1 MVVSWWL
8 VGSLFI
14 FLLFGSS
21 LFSVQT
27 CTYVSRKV
35 ILCPFSVQA
44 GLLPTGNW
52 WRLDTHADLQ
62 RTCKQVEI
70 SPRMP
75 RPRWT
80 RGRQVV
86 RGRLAGGGVWRR
98 ARGTRDPTGGWGRR
112 RSRATALPRRP
123 SRGGG
128 WRRAHPT
135 GAEGG
140 GRRVAEE
147 DYFTRRKSRPP
158 VAPSPEAKG
167 HRPEREGV
175 RASGRPFA
183 LASGT
188 RLWDNRPQPA
198 KGERE
203 WLRDVQRRAWSS
215 CW

>member
-86 RGRLAGGGVWRR
+86 RRRRTRARPSRLGGTPRPTDEWGRRS
-98 ARGTRDPTGGWGRR
+98 RGTRDPTGGWGRR
-112 RSRATALPRRP
+112 RSRGDR
-123 SRGGG
+123 
-128 WRRAHPT
+128 PT
-135 GAEGG
+135 GAVDDG
-140 GRRVAEE
+140 AEE
-147 DYFTRRKSRPP
+147 DYFTRRRSRPLA
-158 VAPSPEAKG
+158 APSPDAIK
-167 HRPEREGV
+167 
-175 RASGRPFA
+175 
-183 LASGT
+183 
-188 RLWDNRPQPA
+188 
-198 KGERE
+198 
-203 WLRDVQRRAWSS
+203 QRSQKQKPTAMPWA
-215 CW
+215 CCFPLCM